1 MSVELNFYF
10 QKGVQSTMNNLKKF
24 LLMSVAGVAALSL
37 FAACNKN
44 EEASDSAEPSVIEEN
59 DIDEL
64 DVDGEEDMEG
74 LEEAS
79 DADGVEEE
87 EAVEETSES
96 SEAE

>member
-1 MSVELNFYF
+1 
-10 QKGVQSTMNNLKKF
+10 MNNLKKF

-59 DIDEL
+59 DIDEM
-64 DVDGEEDMEG
+64 DVDVEEDMEG
-74 LEEAS
+74 LEAEEGEEAS